1 MSERRRRSL
10 AADGLLAVPNSGQA
24 GLQAVGNLLDFEA
37 QPPLQPPPPPPV
49 SMPAAVS
56 DAGPSSLSF
65 DVIDGSVID
74 DDSFDLRDDVY
85 YATETADEKKIE
97 FSNYA
102 KSAELLARQESCAAG
117 IVRIDRMARAVK
129 NQGKKL
135 TDKLELLYLN
145 EFKAK
150 KAKDPI
156 REAKYLV
163 VSLVNAVNHWCKTW
177 SWEDET
183 VCYFTESPQVFEDRT
198 QNDGPVKPFYETK
211 ITGKGCRGN
220 VPKCQQ
226 LKCYICGGYITD
238 PYISCAY
245 ECEHVIDAGTQVLI
259 GRSAV
264 AKDLY
269 GVEDGESYKSLKAP
283 KPFIGDNW
291 DSDLWVPWF
300 FRHYK
305 FIGFLLPFY
314 AFAPSHK
321 CCNQLKSNSHFFGL
335 SKSGQSRDGYI
346 KGSVEDLLTLVR
358 NSIRDT
364 LDKNECKELFR
375 EKFAINRLDQS
386 DYTPS
391 THRDEIR
398 ILAPNFSDSDLLLYN
413 PETLNEKWIGW
424 RAIDI
429 IENFIKPINECW
441 KSQVDGMPFDLML
454 VVSAANLD
462 RQKFKGGKRSKKKT
476 KKSKKKTKK
485 SKKKTNESKKK
496 INKRKK
502 SNETKR
508 KNKK

>member
-269 GVEDGESYKSLKAP
+269 GVEDTESYKSLKAP
-283 KPFIGDNW
+283 KPFIGDKW
-291 DSDLWVPWF
+291 QSPEWVEWF
-300 FRHYK
+300 YDNYK
-305 FIGFLLPFY
+305 NIGFLLPFY
-314 AFAPSHK
+314 EFAPSHK

-335 SKSGQSRDGYI
+335 SKSEQSKDGYI